1 MKALNAKF
9 SILAVRRTIGSFGMR
24 FSIWTVLMLFTNTNA
39 LLASSNPKR
48 QNECTAATTDELIF
62 KTNIE
67 AFSAAREAREP
78 PCFDWS
84 SDDCTMAPDMPVGF
98 NFEPS
103 CRRHDFGYRN
113 VGAQERLTEALRKR
127 IDDVFKRDL
136 YNECGRQSGFSQVW
150 RRIMCLTVAEVY
162 YRAVVLCGDGDCF
175 D

>member
-1 MKALNAKF
+1 
-9 SILAVRRTIGSFGMR
+9 MR
-24 FSIWTVLMLFTNTNA
+24 FSVWTVLTLFTNTNA
-39 LLASSNPKR
+39 LLASSNSKR
-48 QNECTAATTDELIF
+48 QKECTAATMDHLIF
-62 KTNIE
+62 STDIE

-113 VGAQERLTEALRKR
+113 VGAQDRLTEAMRER

-150 RRIMCLTVAEVY
+150 RRIMCLTIAEVY
-162 YRAVVLCGDGDCF
+162 YRAVVLCGDGNCF